1 METKEFLPIGTV
13 AIMKGGARRKVMVI
27 TRALATKLTGE
38 LTYFDYGGCFYPE
51 GLMGEQILYFN
62 EEDIEEVVHKGHVD
76 ETEIKQQEEIQ
87 KWLEE
92 HKMKKGNVEDAIAAR
107 TKAIEEAQKR
117 KIEAARA
124 KKKQ

>member
-1 METKEFLPIGTV
+1 MEKKEFLPIGTV
-13 AIMKGGARRKVMVI
+13 AIMKGGAKRKVMVI

-76 ETEIKQQEEIQ
+76 EMEVQQQEAIQ

-92 HKMKKGNVEDAIAAR
+92 HKMKKGNVDDAIAAR
-107 TKAIEEAQKR
+107 TKAIEEEKKR
-117 KIEAARA
+117 KLQEARA
-124 KKKQ
+124 KRK